1 MRRAALYARVS
12 TRKQEQEATIES
24 QMDQL
29 LQYARGHEFDL
40 PPERQF
46 VDQAVSGKRLARPGL
61 DRLRDAV
68 AGDEFEVLLCLS
80 PDRLARNLGAQQ
92 VVLAELERY
101 GIQVV
106 FLNQPRQSEDPHS
119 RLLLEI
125 QGAFAEYERTLIS
138 ERMRRGR
145 LYRLRQGQSVTNLAP
160 YGYQYQAAD
169 RQQSN
174 AWLVLPEEAALVRQI
189 FVEYTSEQIS
199 LSQIARHLN
208 TQSIPAP
215 RGGLWQH
222 ATLQRLLRQPAYKGT
237 AYYHRCQ
244 VDESSVGKPR
254 RQGPGVLQFPRQFP
268 RPVEDWICVKVPALV
283 DEALWQAAQEKLQMQ
298 ARYAQRN
305 ARRPYLLR
313 GLLICGVCGY
323 TLQARTQKGT
333 VTYYCKH
340 GGCHCPDGVPQHTC
354 SLRADCVDALIW
366 QSLADLL
373 DNPDQIRQAWHALQS
388 EPATENEYQRLQQRQ
403 GAIHKQRQRLIDAY
417 QAGLISLEELRQ
429 RQNPL
434 ESQLQSLHSRLT
446 TLTQPRTEIALE
458 DFNQAI
464 QRALSS
470 CAFETRQEVIR
481 LLIERIV
488 VTDDAL
494 TVEHV
499 IPTVFNSRLHLTC
512 HANQVSP

>member
-1 MRRAALYARVS
+1 MRRAAIYARVS
-12 TRKQEQEATIES
+12 TRRQEQEATIES
-24 QMDQL
+24 QLDQL
-29 LQYARGHEFDL
+29 IRYAREHDYDL
-40 PPERQF
+40 SSERQF

-68 AGDEFEVLLCLS
+68 VAGEFEVLLCLS

-92 VVLAELERY
+92 VVLEELERY
-101 GIQVV
+101 AIQVV

-119 RLLLEI
+119 KLLLEI

-160 YGYQYQAAD
+160 YGYHYQAAD
-169 RQQSN
+169 RQHSN
-174 AWLVLPEEAALVRQI
+174 AWWVVPEEAALVRQI

-199 LSQIARHLN
+199 LCQLAHRLN
-208 TQSIPAP
+208 TQQIPAP
-215 RGGLWQH
+215 RGGRWQH

-237 AYYHRCQ
+237 AYYYRRQ

-254 RQGPGVLQFPRQFP
+254 RQGSGVLQFPRQFP
-268 RPVEDWICVKVPALV
+268 RPLEDWIGVSVPALV
-283 DEALWQAAQEKLQMQ
+283 DETLWQAAQEKLEMQ

-313 GLLICGVCGY
+313 GLLICGICGY
-323 TLQARTQKGT
+323 TLQARTQKGV

-340 GGCHCPDGVPQHTC
+340 GGHHCPEGIPQHTC
-354 SLRADCVDALIW
+354 SLRADGVEPLIW
-366 QSLADLL
+366 QSLANLL
-373 DNPDQIRQAWHALQS
+373 DNPEQIRQAWLALQS
-388 EPATENEYQRLQQRQ
+388 EQETENEYQRLQQRQ

-417 QAGLISLEELRQ
+417 QAGLISLEDLRQ

-434 ESQLQSLHSRLT
+434 ESQLQSLRSRLT
-446 TLTQPRTEIALE
+446 TLAQPRTEIALE
-458 DFNQAI
+458 DFTQAI
-464 QRALSS
+464 QRALTS
-470 CAFETRQEVIR
+470 CDFETQQEVVR

-488 VTDDAL
+488 VTGEAL
-494 TVEHV
+494 TVEHI
-499 IPTVFNSRLHLTC
+499 IPTVNNSRLHLTC
-512 HANQVSP
+512 HAK